1 MPRPDAA
8 VPIAAHLAAI
18 VENSDDA
25 ILSLDPSGR
34 VLTWN
39 RGAERLYGYPAAEM
53 VGGPVERIVPEDR
66 LAEFRCVLA
75 VARRGEIVEPTETC
89 RLHRDGRRLDV
100 SVNLSAIRDPEGRV
114 VAVSAIDRDI
124 GDRVR
129 TRHRLEDSERRFR
142 ATFDN
147 AAVGIAHVGLDGRW
161 LHFNERLRAIT
172 GYSREALLA
181 RTFQDITHPDDIAP
195 DVAQLA
201 RLVADE
207 IPHYQMEKR
216 YIRPDGSV
224 AWVQLTASLVRD
236 EDGAA
241 LHCVAVVEDIAERKR
256 LAAALND
263 SERRMRAAAQVAR
276 IGTFEW
282 DVTTNRNHWT
292 PELEALY
299 GLPPGAFGGT
309 YEDWRQ
315 YVHPDDLPT
324 AEAFVESALRDGN
337 FKGEWRVVWSDGT
350 MRWLEARGWVERDA
364 SGAPLRMIGVNF
376 DITERKASEA
386 ALRESE
392 ARYRVALEG
401 GGLGTWIYDIGRGK
415 AWWDD
420 RARTIFG
427 MPVDGPVDLAI
438 ATSVIHPEDRPAAL
452 AALAEALGGGGRYQV
467 EKRVAHP
474 NGEVRWVRT
483 WGVVTHLGGEPGDRC
498 LVGMVQ
504 DVTAQKRAERALEE
518 ASRRKDDYL
527 AMLGHELRNPL
538 AAIRMAAELIKRQGH
553 GLGGL
558 AQASAV
564 LERQSVHMTRLLDG
578 LLDVSRITRGKL
590 TVERGPLDLGAL
602 LGEVVADRSAD
613 ARAAGVVLDLVLPPG
628 APLWVYAD
636 PARMT
641 QVFDNLVSNAIKFTP
656 PGGRVTIAAGG
667 DDGEAR
673 VAVRDDGIGF
683 SPALGEVLFEA
694 FQQGPQDIARKA
706 GGLGL
711 GLALARGLVEL
722 HDGTIDGHSDGEG
735 RGAAFTVRLPRLRRG
750 APIEPEAL
758 PVPPGA
764 PTPLRVLLIEDNDDS
779 AAMLRGVLEAA
790 GHAVALAATGAQGI
804 AYALRQPPDAVLCD
818 IGLPDGVSGYDV
830 ARRLRAEPATAHA
843 LLVALTGY
851 GRPEDKAQSLA
862 AGFDAHLTKPVD
874 PESIAAILAV
884 GRR

>member
-8 VPIAAHLAAI
+8 VPIASHLAAI
-18 VENSDDA
+18 VESSDDA
-25 ILSLDPSGR
+25 ILSLDPDGR

-39 RGAERLYGYPAAEM
+39 HGAERLYGFPAAEM
-53 VGGPVERIVPEDR
+53 IGAPIERIVPDDR
-66 LAEFRCVLA
+66 LAELKDALA
-75 VARRGEIVEPTETC
+75 AARRGEVVPAIETC
-89 RLHRDGRRLDV
+89 RLHRDGRPLDV
-100 SVNLSAIRDPEGRV
+100 SVNVSAIRDPEGRV

-124 GDRVR
+124 GERVR

-161 LHFNERLRAIT
+161 LHFNERLRVIT

-181 RTFQDITHPDDIAP
+181 RTFQDITHPDDVGE

-201 RLVADE
+201 RLIADE

-216 YIRPDGSV
+216 YIRPDGSI

-236 EDGAA
+236 EAGRA
-241 LHCVAVVEDIAERKR
+241 LYCVAVVEDIAERKR
-256 LAAALND
+256 LAAALHD
-263 SERRMRAAAQVAR
+263 SQRRMRAAAQVAR

-282 DVTTNRNHWT
+282 DVTTNRNLWT

-299 GLPPGAFGGT
+299 GLPPGSFGGT
-309 YEDWRQ
+309 YEDWRR
-315 YVHPDDLPT
+315 YVHPDDLPA
-324 AEAFVESALRDGN
+324 AEGFVERALRDGT
-337 FKGEWRVVWSDGT
+337 FKGEWRARWPDGT
-350 MRWLEARGWVERDA
+350 LRWLEARGWVERDA

-376 DITERKASEA
+376 DITERKAAEA
-386 ALRESE
+386 AVRESE

-401 GGLGTWIYDIGRGK
+401 GGLGTWILDIDRNQ
-415 AWWDD
+415 AWWDEQA
-420 RARTIFG
+420 RAIFG
-427 MPVDGPVDLAI
+427 LPVDGPIEFAL

-452 AALAEALGGGGRYQV
+452 AALAEAVGGGGRYQV
-467 EKRVAHP
+467 EKRIAP
-474 NGEVRWVRT
+474 PDGDMRWVRT
-483 WGVVTHLGGEPGDRC
+483 WGLVTRLGSASSDRC

-504 DVTAQKRAERALEE
+504 DVTAQKRAEQALEE

-538 AAIRMAAELIKRQGH
+538 AAIRMATELIKRQSRGVS
-553 GLGGL
+553 GL

-564 LERQSVHMTRLLDG
+564 LERQSVHMTRLIDG

-590 TVERGPLDLGAL
+590 TVERRPLDLAAL

-613 ARAAGVVLDLVLPPG
+613 ARAAGVRLDIEVPTG
-628 APLWVYAD
+628 AGLWVHAD

-656 PGGRVTIAAGG
+656 PGGSVILAAAVEG
-667 DDGEAR
+667 GEA
-673 VAVRDDGIGF
+673 VVTVRDDGMGF

-735 RGAAFTVRLPRLRRG
+735 QGATFAVRLPILRRG
-750 APIEPEAL
+750 APIEPDAL
-758 PVPPGA
+758 PPA
-764 PTPLRVLLIEDNDDS
+764 PAEVSSLRVLVIEDNDDS
-779 AAMLRGVLEAA
+779 AAMLRGVLEDA
-790 GHAVALAATGAQGI
+790 GHRVALAATGAQGI
-804 AYALRQPPDAVLCD
+804 AHALRQPPDAVLCD
-818 IGLPDGVSGYDV
+818 IGLPDGLSGYDV
-830 ARRLRAEPATAHA
+830 ARRLRDEPTMADV

-851 GRPEDKAQSLA
+851 GRPEDKAASLA

-874 PESIAAILAV
+874 PESIAAILAF
-884 GRR
+884 RRR